1 MESADVNQIER
12 ATLLAERLL
21 DGRELSASEA
31 ARMCGVSVRTARR
44 DLNTMSR
51 VIAIY
56 RGDNGL
62 WRVLGTRGGREGE
75 RE

>member
-21 DGRELSASEA
+21 DGRELSASDA
-31 ARMCGVSVRTARR
+31 ARMCGVSVRTAQR
-44 DLNTMSR
+44 DLNVMSR

-62 WRVLGTRGGREGE
+62 WRVLGNDGE
-75 RE
+75 VIE

>member
-1 MESADVNQIER
+1 MNGAEVNQIER

-21 DGRELSASEA
+21 DGRELSSGEA

-62 WRVLGTRGGREGE
+62 WRVLGPRRGNEEAAG
-75 RE
+75 